1 MPIFHAVLFKLKPG
15 VLEAQ
20 LAELKAAGEEM
31 LGAVPG
37 LQSFHMGPPVPSTAH
52 RAQGFNMAI
61 MTILDKEENLLA
73 YAGHPA
79 HLKVHNLRLP
89 LCDETIVYDLEI

>member
-1 MPIFHAVLFKLKPG
+1 MLFTLKPG
-15 VLEAQ
+15 VSGAQ
-20 LAELKAAGEEM
+20 LAEMRAAGEEM
-31 LGAVPG
+31 LGAIPGMPFAAQVLFPQRFSYRRSPG

-61 MTILDKEENLLA
+61 MTILDTEENLLA

-79 HLKVHNLRLP
+79 HLKYV
-89 LCDETIVYDLEI
+89 